1 MMNNVQK
8 IIYLL
13 TKGGQGSGSPGG
25 HTFRGNQWT
34 KYDAQGN
41 PIPGVKNR
49 DNKASAQKT
58 PREPKQPKVDEK
70 LRRAQ
75 ECAQKVADRIRIP
88 AERQDTFTK
97 NFTKLLTSPEEYR
110 TARAASGELKSTDK
124 SGAAIL
130 NMIEQ
135 TGKPTVL
142 SNDEFNKI
150 DGKTYFSGL
159 KTTNSSTQSL
169 DEKMA
174 TLAYGE
180 TPRYGGG
187 LWGAAFYASPNIE
200 TPSVY
205 ASKNSIDGGV
215 FRFKMSDPTNIYESK
230 NGEGIVALSVLTA
243 EHDTNSTMGGMDNP
257 RYNIGEIMKENGY
270 TPDEVKRMSNALF
283 DSNDTMSATTALAG
297 YDAMYDRSHD
307 YLMAFN
313 RSAMIMPDVYSYSTR
328 GGNFRSSN
336 SVISATGTTQA
347 GIDAGIVDKIIP
359 YEKALSATKKSASK
373 TILFFTVNDTSTD
386 NPSGELTINKGTIT
400 TQDGCAKVFVDQYLK
415 KGMNLQEVFNLLS
428 DDWSNGHFYTLPKD
442 DDVLEKGD
450 VPGHA
455 FHGNQWITDAD
466 LIRSEHAVKDGKTHS
481 VVFRKPDGSLDSKV
495 LSIPPQFKPKKF
507 ASEYAIRRMGNS
519 RVASIESVE

>member
-34 KYDAQGN
+34 KYDAEGN

-49 DNKASAQKT
+49 SNKTSEPKT
-58 PREPKQPKVDEK
+58 PRAPKVDEK
-70 LRRAQ
+70 LQRAQ

-88 AERQDTFTK
+88 AARQATFTK
-97 NFTKLLTSPEEYR
+97 NFTKLLTSPEEFR
-110 TARAASGELKSTDK
+110 TARAASGELNSTDK

-130 NMIEQ
+130 SMIEK
-135 TGKPTVL
+135 TGKPNVL

-150 DGKTYFSGL
+150 NSTTYFSGL
-159 KTTNSSTQSL
+159 ASRNSTQTL

-200 TPSVY
+200 TPSQY
-205 ASKNSIDGGV
+205 AARGSDGGI
-215 FRFKMSDPTNIYESK
+215 FRFKMSDPTNIYNSK
-230 NGEGIVALSVLTA
+230 NGEGIVALSVLSA
-243 EHDTNSTMGGMDNP
+243 EHGSNGTTMGGMENP
-257 RYNIGEIMKENGY
+257 RYNIGAVMLENGY
-270 TPDEVKRMSNALF
+270 DSGEVKRISNALF
-283 DSNDTMSATTALAG
+283 DTNDTMSATTALAG
-297 YDAMYDRSHD
+297 YDAMFAKSDN

-313 RSAMIMPDVYSYSTR
+313 RGAMIMPNVYSYSD
-328 GGNFRSSN
+328 RSSRLN
-336 SVISATGTTQA
+336 SDYNYVSATGTTQA
-347 GIDAGIVDKIIP
+347 GIDAGVIDKVIP
-359 YEKALSATKKSASK
+359 QEKALSATKKSAFK

-386 NPSGELTINKGTIT
+386 NPSGELTINKGAIT
-400 TQDGCAKVFVDQYLK
+400 TEDGCAKVFVEQYAK
-415 KGMNLQEVFNLLS
+415 KGMSPQQVFDLLS

-507 ASEYAIRRMGNS
+507 ANEYAVRRMGNS
-519 RVASIESVE
+519 RVASIESVK